1 MCAVA
6 AVLRTM
12 VLRAL
17 AAVLHVRPVI
27 TEGRAQCPI
36 VLSIIITAI
45 VEAATASVPRRVLR
59 AATAPA
65 FRRAAACVLQAA

>member
-1 MCAVA
+1 MA
-6 AVLRTM
+6 
-12 VLRAL
+12 LRAFV
-17 AAVLHVRPVI
+17 AVLHVRPAI
-27 TEGRAQCPI
+27 AEGRAQCPT